1 MKGIASLWIIR
12 DTFVLDLNEEIQ
24 IQCMACYQDEEF
36 KLLISCGWLHDTRQR
51 PTKEERSIGQMLLL
65 IKYMFYQGCYLQSQL
80 QKSQKQ
86 QQLQETRETA
96 DARVWSK
103 KKTICEEESV
113 GQEASSQLKQAYE
126 QILRDYTDYIKVW
139 TWFAT
144 ILQQKISINY

>member
-1 MKGIASLWIIR
+1 
-12 DTFVLDLNEEIQ
+12 
-24 IQCMACYQDEEF
+24 
-36 KLLISCGWLHDTRQR
+36 
-51 PTKEERSIGQMLLL
+51 MLES
-65 IKYMFYQGCYLQSQL
+65 G
-80 QKSQKQ
+80 
-86 QQLQETRETA
+86 A
-96 DARVWSK
+96 K